1 MNDRHIDWMLD
12 SLLLIAVMVAAIIAV
27 DTASSPLEIKHLT
40 VSIQPV
46 INHDTYCTRVRG
58 GQPHY
63 KIERDCR

>member
-27 DTASSPLEIKHLT
+27 DTASTPPEIK
-40 VSIQPV
+40 QR
-46 INHDTYCTRVRG
+46 DTYCDWVRG

-63 KIERDCR
+63 KIERDCK